1 MNRTR
6 WSIVITLVVLAAFL
20 LLWQFRYVAWLFLI
34 SIITAATFRPY
45 IQFFSR
51 RGLSGKL
58 AVTLGYSV
66 ALLGLVIFLGVWLY
80 LVSQELP
87 LFVNE
92 LTKGYEILYRS
103 WPDGTS
109 FQKAVAERLPPTET
123 IYTTIFGEDVSTLTR
138 LTGLTSLLTQNIGYL
153 VIVLA
158 LSIYWTGD
166 QAQFERLWL
175 SFIPVAQRARARE
188 IWREVEMTVGA
199 YTSSE
204 ILQSIL
210 AAVLLGFGYW
220 LMGLGYPVLLA
231 TVSAAFWLVPLLGFV
246 PGLLVVAISAL
257 FYNSGMLWVAVIF
270 TLFVFLLLEWF
281 VEPRLFNRSNFS
293 TLLLLAVLV
302 VFIERLGI
310 FGVLIAPPVAVAIQI
325 LGRRL
330 MRDKLANT
338 APDEVITL
346 TSIKQ
351 DLDSVAVLM
360 TQPEMVS
367 LASPKTLGLLTRL
380 KDLVAAT
387 EQTIE
392 LPEPQDMPTA

>member
-1 MNRTR
+1 MNRTN
-6 WSIVITLVVLAAFL
+6 WSIVITMLVLAAFFV
-20 LLWQFRYVAWLFLI
+20 LWQFRYVAWVFLL

-51 RGLSGKL
+51 RGLSGRL
-58 AVTLGYSV
+58 ALTLGYGAV
-66 ALLGLVIFLGVWLY
+66 LLGLLIFLGVWLY

-92 LTKGYEILYRS
+92 LTKSYELMYRS
-103 WPDGTS
+103 WPEGTA

-123 IYTTIFGEDVSTLTR
+123 IYTTIFGEDISTLTR
-138 LTGLTSLLTQNIGYL
+138 LTGLTTLLTQNLGYL

-158 LSIYWTGD
+158 LSIYWTAD
-166 QAQFERLWL
+166 QVQFERLWL

-188 IWREVEMTVGA
+188 IWRDVEMNVGA

-210 AAVLLGFGYW
+210 AAVLLGLGYW

-257 FYNSGMLWVAVIF
+257 FYNPGMLWVAVIF
-270 TLFVFLLLEWF
+270 TLFVFILLEWF

-310 FGVLIAPPVAVAIQI
+310 FGVLLAPPVAVAIQI
-325 LGRRL
+325 LGRGL

-338 APDEVITL
+338 APEQVITL

-367 LASPKTLGLLTRL
+367 LVSPKTLGLLTRL

-387 EQTIE
+387 EQTVG
-392 LPEPQDMPTA
+392 LAEPQDEPTA

>member
-6 WSIVITLVVLAAFL
+6 WSIVITLVLLAAFL
-20 LLWQFRYVAWLFLI
+20 VLWQFRYVAWLFLI

-58 AVTLGYSV
+58 AVTLGYSA

-92 LTKGYEILYRS
+92 LTKGYEMLYRS
-103 WPDGTS
+103 WPEGTS

-188 IWREVEMTVGA
+188 IWREVETSVGA

-210 AAVLLGFGYW
+210 AAVILGFGYW

-231 TVSAAFWLVPLLGFV
+231 TVSAAFWLVPILGFV

-257 FYNSGMLWVAVIF
+257 FYNPGMLWLAVIF
-270 TLFVFLLLEWF
+270 TLFIFFLLEWF

-293 TLLLLAVLV
+293 SLLLLAVLV

-310 FGVLIAPPVAVAIQI
+310 LGVLIAPPVAVAVQI

-330 MRDKLANT
+330 MRDRLANT
-338 APDEVITL
+338 APAEGITL

-351 DLDSVAVLM
+351 ELDSVSALL
-360 TQPEMVS
+360 TQPETEA
-367 LASPKTLGLLTRL
+367 LASPKTLGLFTRL
-380 KDLVAAT
+380 KDLVTAT
-387 EQTIE
+387 EQTVG
-392 LPEPQDMPTA
+392 LPDDESTA